1 MSKFAIRSFAIFF
14 ILMSVVAC
22 SNPAVDITNRA
33 MDSRDA
39 SSYNEYLKNAGQI
52 NLEREKAGL
61 APSPIMSRAEWSG
74 KK

>member
-1 MSKFAIRSFAIFF
+1 
-14 ILMSVVAC
+14 
-22 SNPAVDITNRA
+22 

-39 SSYNEYLKNAGQI
+39 SAYNEYLKNAGQI